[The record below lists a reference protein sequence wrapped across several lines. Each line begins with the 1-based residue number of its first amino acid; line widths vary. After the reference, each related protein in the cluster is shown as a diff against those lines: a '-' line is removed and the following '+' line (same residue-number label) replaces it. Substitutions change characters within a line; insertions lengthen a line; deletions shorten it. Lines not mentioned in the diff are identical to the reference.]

1 MTRNRRT
8 RLLYTLIPIL
18 FFLLGT
24 SPAIAG
30 NTPSFDQIIEQIETS
45 PEFSRVLEDG
55 EEQSTTQQLNIT
67 LTGQLAGRYDIQEE
81 CFFITHYPQW
91 VMVKAGADERI
102 RTNMKGKMIEASLGS
117 ESVNYAIW
125 RIGFWNPRYIA
136 VAMPTGAYSSRGRIY
151 GYFELKRK

>member
-1 MTRNRRT
+1 MTRNGRT
-8 RLLYTLIPIL
+8 YLLYILMPIL
-18 FFLLGT
+18 FFLLGA
-24 SPAIAG
+24 SPAMAG

-55 EEQSTTQQLNIT
+55 EEQSATQQLNAT
-67 LTGQLAGRYDIQEE
+67 LTEQLAGRYDIQKER
-81 CFFITHYPQW
+81 FFITYYPQW

-102 RTNMKGKMIEASLGS
+102 RTNMKGKMIYSFDKPPAAYS
-117 ESVNYAIW
+117 IW

-136 VAMPTGAYSSRGRIY
+136 VAMLVNNLPEGRGVY